1 MQKSR
6 LKSRISYNMHLCYE
20 FHLMLQNII
29 VISFLIRI
37 FVKMIWPISFLF
49 LTHSII
55 FKIMTHLLVMLTF
68 NFELLVTANKS
79 YALPTEK
86 YFDLG
91 NLFLQKY
98 TNKLAQKISKTFR
111 KKLFHEKSNVLNCNT

>member
-20 FHLMLQNII
+20 FHLMLQNIT
-29 VISFLIRI
+29 VVSFWIRI
-37 FVKMIWPISFLF
+37 FVKTIWPVSFYF
-49 LTHSII
+49 FTHSII
-55 FKIMTHLLVMLTF
+55 FKIMTHHLVMLTF
-68 NFELLVTANKS
+68 NFEFLVTVNKS

-86 YFDLG
+86 FSDLG